1 MNNIDNLY
9 NSKDKSYYKN
19 IRIEIM
25 PLLPEKI
32 DRIFEIGC
40 GTGETL
46 AYIKNVKHAKWTGG
60 IELTKTTEKIK
71 KNKNIDLIIYGDIEN
86 KILPFKKASLYIILC
101 LDVLEH
107 LNNPW
112 AVLKKLRSYLKKDGI
127 IICSIPNVR
136 NYKVLFPLLFLDNW
150 NYSENGILDKTHLRF
165 FTKKTSIKLIE
176 KSGFKVD
183 SITSLIYGKNIYANL
198 ITLNIFKPLFTFQY
212 LIKANLK

>member
-1 MNNIDNLY
+1 MSDINNLY
-9 NSKDKSYYKN
+9 DSKDKSYYKN
-19 IRIEIM
+19 VRIEIM
-25 PLLPEKI
+25 PLLPENI
-32 DRIFEIGC
+32 DKIFEIGC

-46 AYIKNVKHAKWTGG
+46 SYIKNVKHAKWTGG
-60 IELTKTTEKIK
+60 IELTKNTKKIK
-71 KNKNIDLIIYGDIEN
+71 KNKDLDLIIYGDIEN
-86 KILPFKKASLYIILC
+86 TILPFKKASLDIILC

-112 AVLKKLRSYLKKDGI
+112 AVLKKLRAYLKKDGV

-176 KSGFKVD
+176 ESGFKVN
-183 SITSLIYGKNIYANL
+183 SVTSLIYGKNIYANFF
-198 ITLNIFKPLFTFQY
+198 TFNIFKPLFSFQY
-212 LIKANLK
+212 LIKAKLK

>member
-1 MNNIDNLY
+1 MSNIDNLY
-9 NSKDKSYYKN
+9 NSKNKNYYKN
-19 IRIEIM
+19 VRVEIM

-32 DRIFEIGC
+32 NRIFEIGC

-46 AYIKNVKHAKWTGG
+46 SYIKSVKHAKWAGG

-71 KNKNIDLIIYGDIEN
+71 ENKNIDLIIYGDIEN
-86 KILPFKKASLYIILC
+86 KILPLKKASLDIILC

-112 AVLKKLRSYLKKDGI
+112 LVLKKLKLYLKKDGV

-136 NYKVLFPLLFLDNW
+136 NYKVLLPLMFLGNW

-176 KSGFKVD
+176 ESGFKVN
-183 SITSLIYGKNIYANL
+183 SITSLIYGKNVYANFL
-198 ITLNIFKPLFTFQY
+198 TLNLFKAFFTFQY